1 MSAVLAAAGP
11 SPLWYLTRATGVVS
25 LLLLTA
31 VVLLGV
37 TASLRLSSERWPRFL
52 VAGLH
57 RNLTLLALAFLAV
70 HVGTTVAD
78 NYVPVTLK
86 DVFIPFVSAY
96 RPIWVGLGAV
106 AFDLL
111 LALVAT
117 SLLRARVGVRLWR
130 GLHWL
135 AYVCWPVAL
144 VHGLGTGSDAKTS
157 WMIMLTVVCVGSV
170 ALAVLVR
177 LAVGGGRPTIRASG
191 AAAALAVPLGI
202 GVWYAGGPLQS
213 GWAARSGTPVAL
225 LASNTTASSST
236 DQAVTQAFPQAPFNA
251 TLTGRFTESG
261 TDARGRVTVEISG
274 TASPGGGFDLKLA
287 GEPLQGGGV
296 QITASS
302 VAFGSYTGQIT
313 ALQGT
318 QVEATL
324 HNRSGTQ
331 LALSLDLNID
341 RVTGGVTGSLHVS
354 NSAQSQ

>member
-31 VVLLGV
+31 VVVLGV

-70 HVGTTVAD
+70 HIGTTVAD
-78 NYVPVTLK
+78 NYAPITLK

-96 RPIWVGLGAV
+96 RPIWVGLGAL

-111 LALVAT
+111 LALVVT

-135 AYVCWPVAL
+135 AYVSWPVAL

-157 WMIMLTVVCVGSV
+157 WMIMLTVVCIGSV
-170 ALAVLVR
+170 ALAVIARV
-177 LAVGGGRPTIRASG
+177 AVGGGRVPIRMAG

-202 GVWYAGGPLQS
+202 GVWYTGGPLQS
-213 GWAARSGTPVAL
+213 GWAARSGTPAAL
-225 LASNTTASSST
+225 LAGNATASSRG
-236 DQAVTQAFPQAPFNA
+236 QAVTQAFPQAPFDA
-251 TLTGRFTESG
+251 TLRGRFTESG
-261 TDARGRVTVEISG
+261 TDARGLVTVDVSG

-287 GEPLQGGGV
+287 GQPLQGGGV
-296 QITASS
+296 QMTASS

-324 HNRSGTQ
+324 HNASGTG

-341 RVTGGVTGSLHVS
+341 RAGGAVTGSLHAS
-354 NSAQSQ
+354 DTTASQ

>member
-1 MSAVLAAAGP
+1 MSAVLPAAGP

-31 VVLLGV
+31 VVVLGV

-70 HVGTTVAD
+70 HIGTTVAD
-78 NYVPVTLK
+78 NYVPITLK

-111 LALVAT
+111 LALVVT

-135 AYVCWPVAL
+135 AYVSWPVAL
-144 VHGLGTGSDAKTS
+144 VHGLGTGSDAKTN
-157 WMIMLTVVCVGSV
+157 WMIMLTVVCIGSV
-170 ALAVLVR
+170 ALAVLARV
-177 LAVGGGRPTIRASG
+177 AVGGGRAPIRMAG
-191 AAAALAVPLGI
+191 VAAVLAVPLGI
-202 GVWYAGGPLQS
+202 GVWYTGGPLQS
-213 GWAARSGTPVAL
+213 GWAARSGTPATL
-225 LASNTTASSST
+225 LGGNAASSSRG
-236 DQAVTQAFPQAPFNA
+236 QAVTQAFPQAPFDG
-251 TLTGRFTESG
+251 TLRGRFTESG
-261 TDARGRVTVEISG
+261 SDARSLVTVDVSG

-287 GEPLQGGGV
+287 GQPLEGGGV
-296 QITASS
+296 QMTASS

-324 HNRSGTQ
+324 HNASGTG

-341 RVTGGVTGSLHVS
+341 RASGAVTGSLHAS
-354 NSAQSQ
+354 NTTESQ

>member
-37 TASLRLSSERWPRFL
+37 TASLRVSSERWPRFL

-70 HVGTTVAD
+70 HIGTTVAD
-78 NYVPVTLK
+78 NYAPVTIK

-96 RPIWVGLGAV
+96 RPIWVGLGTV

-135 AYVCWPVAL
+135 AYVCWPIAV
-144 VHGLGTGSDAKTS
+144 VHGLGTGSDAKTT

-170 ALAVLVR
+170 ALAVLARV
-177 LAVGGGRPTIRASG
+177 AAGGRAPARVSG
-191 AAAALAVPLGI
+191 AVAALAVPLGI
-202 GVWYAGGPLQS
+202 GIWYAGGPLQS
-213 GWAARSGTPVAL
+213 GWAARSGTPAAL
-225 LASNTTASSST
+225 LAGNSAASSPT
-236 DQAVTQAFPQAPFNA
+236 DEAVTQAFPQAPFDA

-261 TDARGRVTVEISG
+261 TDARGLVTVEVSG

-296 QITASS
+296 QMTASS

-318 QVEATL
+318 QIEATL
-324 HNRSGTQ
+324 HNESGTQ

-341 RVTGGVTGSLHVS
+341 RVTDGVTGSLHVS

>member
-37 TASLRLSSERWPRFL
+37 TASLRVSSERWPRFL

-70 HVGTTVAD
+70 HIGTTVAD
-78 NYVPVTLK
+78 NYAPVTIK
-86 DVFIPFVSAY
+86 DVFIPFASAY
-96 RPIWVGLGAV
+96 RPIWVGLGTV

-135 AYVCWPVAL
+135 AYVCWPIAV
-144 VHGLGTGSDAKTS
+144 VHGLGTGSDAKTT

-170 ALAVLVR
+170 ALAVLARV
-177 LAVGGGRPTIRASG
+177 AAGGRAPARVSG
-191 AAAALAVPLGI
+191 AVAALAVPLGI
-202 GVWYAGGPLQS
+202 GIWYAGGPLQS
-213 GWAARSGTPVAL
+213 GWAARSGTPAAL
-225 LASNTTASSST
+225 LAGNSAASSPT
-236 DQAVTQAFPQAPFNA
+236 DEAVTQAFPQAPFDA

-261 TDARGRVTVEISG
+261 TDARGLVTVEVSG

-296 QITASS
+296 QMTASS

-318 QVEATL
+318 QIEATL
-324 HNRSGTQ
+324 HNESGTQ

-341 RVTGGVTGSLHVS
+341 RVTDGVTGSLHVS

>member
-37 TASLRLSSERWPRFL
+37 TASLRVSSERWPRFL

-70 HVGTTVAD
+70 HIGTTVAD
-78 NYVPVTLK
+78 NYAPVTIK

-96 RPIWVGLGAV
+96 RPIWVGLGTV

-135 AYVCWPVAL
+135 AYVCWPIAV
-144 VHGLGTGSDAKTS
+144 VHGLGTGSDAKTT

-170 ALAVLVR
+170 ALAVLPRV
-177 LAVGGGRPTIRASG
+177 AAGGRAPARVSG
-191 AAAALAVPLGI
+191 VMAALAVPLGI
-202 GVWYAGGPLQS
+202 GIWYAGGPLQS
-213 GWAARSGTPVAL
+213 GWAARSGTPAAL
-225 LASNTTASSST
+225 LAGNSAASSPT
-236 DQAVTQAFPQAPFNA
+236 DEAVTQAFPQAPFDA

-261 TDARGRVTVEISG
+261 VDARGLVTVEVSG

-296 QITASS
+296 QMTASS

-318 QVEATL
+318 QIEATL
-324 HNRSGTQ
+324 HNESGTQ

-341 RVTGGVTGSLHVS
+341 RVTDGVTGSLHVS